1 MIRTRLVFERIF
13 FLIIFFGIVYF
24 FLDFMTV
31 YESSIRYLSFLL
43 LLFIYGVSY
52 ILAIIPDMA
61 NSINY
66 ISFYKTRKKKVLSYS
81 FKKDI
86 FCQKKKKKKISN
98 KDLEIHNLIDTNF
111 FYMNPGVIE
120 KEYYEK
126 KNEFNDAYMYYL
138 KHIKYMQKRDRK
150 HGNKTNTNNYINSKV
165 AMNDEDFNSNINNR
179 VHDNINYK
187 KDRKEDI
194 YKNDDN
200 YSDNNMYAMNKKENK
215 EHKKYI
221 IDNSEEFEK
230 ICFNDQGKKIKI
242 KDKIIRYIEL
252 SNNNKKKK
260 IKNNNNNNNNNN
272 NSNSVNVNKIDEEQ
286 NSHVNQN
293 NYILEEGNKKT
304 KKNVSYKFYAYDE
317 KTRKV
322 KNIYEI
328 HNEGL
333 SIYNEMIGKHDN
345 SLIHYKKKDTK
356 KMIGSFLHEK
366 IYLDDEN
373 DLSSDEDIE
382 YINKKQKYVYLLL
395 NKILCK
401 NKSKRNNSYLLSEY
415 GSNIN
420 SYTLDSFYDRN
431 KRINKNTNFSKWHNL
446 YLKCIINIKINFMEF
461 CKNSAFIIADIIIT
475 LLLNILWLNVH
486 KYIYRNNDDLD
497 RGMFNWNTSEIP
509 KIYNSIEGYLQY
521 FILYDMCIKLFLFFS
536 SNYILSFWFLLNLLN
551 TPFFYILVSYFNNIK
566 YKKMHW
572 LYLSCPLRFLNFLRI
587 EDLFGKNNN
596 YNKLNIPLIKLSVQI
611 FVMIYTY
618 ACLNYLIEQPCRG
631 EYELYDY
638 VFSGMQTVT
647 TAALGKGTCFPFSF
661 KGRFAHILYIFMT
674 FTYIHYKIRSLKN
687 YIIEEK
693 KIYGKIPN
701 IGSCY
706 FVIIGHMK
714 PIQLY
719 VIINELQ
726 STYNN
731 LDEIIILTS
740 LPIKFYW
747 NIIRLLNKK
756 NVCQISVCL
765 YDLNKPMPLKIKK
778 IISYSSGV
786 FICNNIINTHYNIHN
801 DMETLKRYNE
811 INTFGPYDKHISIFL
826 NNMCNRNIL
835 LQRYNRHVLCLNDLK
850 MKLFAKTIDDCHG
863 MFLLILLFFM
873 NTPQKIKCKHTYI
886 LTKYFDKQIKRH
898 NKKKKKYNKLRK
910 YNKLKKYTHHNKN
923 DNIFFKINMKLKNF
937 FYPTKTKH
945 IKTNFQNQT
954 NNKPRYYFLKN
965 MFFIFYTKRFIR
977 NGNNK
982 NIYINKKKHI
992 LNEKHKNKTHMDDQQ
1007 NYYKINIGNQN
1018 IENMENM
1025 ENIENND
1032 SPSYNINKKNVKETN
1047 SDDRWLYKNQI
1058 YGKKKKNKK
1067 KRKKVFFVNE
1077 NIKNNDE
1084 KNKSKNNIYNNIKS
1098 NKTIRNQYYE
1108 KNFKKSL
1115 CKTFLS
1121 YKFDE
1126 DTIFNSFTNYLN
1138 YMKGIKYN
1146 IYKIKFP
1153 VAFLNIHFV
1162 TIVQYMYMNYNTF
1175 VIGIIDEDN
1184 EVKLN
1189 PVDYIYNN
1197 RDIYFIILTDSFNLL
1212 HKITH
1217 IKKIEL
1223 DWLDKIDQ
1231 IKIKRTQKFVRNEK
1245 KDNLPSQGTVEEYS
1259 TYRKKNHQIRND
1271 HNDDKEKKKKN
1282 NNNNNNNN
1290 SDNNSDNNNNNNNS
1304 DNNSDNN
1311 NNNNNSDNNNHYNNH
1326 YNNNYCSYSKWNN
1339 YFEYYNKDL
1348 SQKHREISKLRQE
1361 DNIYFNPVLNIF
1373 KVENYLEAYKIFK
1386 LKNKNESIKQS
1397 ISQNKKLNLNV
1408 ERNHSKSNHK
1418 NCTLYN
1424 EENIYNKNEEILLR
1438 NDKENKK
1445 KKKLKQKKEH
1455 LSNDNM
1461 KNHNFDDHYN
1471 NCNFIILIYWPQSLN
1486 TFLKIL
1492 FQKREHNIIILSD
1505 QIPSYIYNNNLF
1517 PYRYNICYI
1526 QKSPLVLFNLILSG
1540 ILVCEKCIIFKN
1552 YLKLDSYQN
1561 IVSYNE
1567 KTKNIN
1573 FLEYMCE
1580 YNDSD
1585 LIIIYNNIEN
1595 IFRRKDI
1602 NTNFINYY
1610 IKNYN
1615 EKYKYH
1621 DYLKNKLSI
1630 HYRHNPSVIN
1640 NFYTHHDNI
1649 NNDKKK
1655 TKKKQTSQNHYYSN
1669 NIISEK
1675 NIKPIDESNIK
1686 EKKIN
1691 KNNKNNKKKKLYL
1704 LIELNNALSIQYLN
1718 NDALTN
1724 VNILKE
1730 EMDNINKNKSHN
1742 LLFVENYKKQIQFF
1756 NYGNLLV
1763 ENIYKK
1769 IEHIFIDNYFFY
1781 LYFLQFTSA
1790 SIFIDELLY
1799 HLIGYT
1805 FPIKKN
1811 SLDTSTIN
1819 SFIHGTYV
1827 DKKKKIKTDLIL
1839 KNIHPK
1845 YHCRNFFFLF
1855 QKYLKK
1861 GRIIIG
1867 IYRCDEDNH
1876 MTIVIPC
1883 PQKNLLMHKN
1893 DKVYVLQSEYES

>member
-1 MIRTRLVFERIF
+1 MIRTRIVFERVF
-13 FLIIFFGIVYF
+13 FLIIFSGIVYF

-43 LLFIYGVSY
+43 LLFIYCVSY
-52 ILAIIPDMA
+52 ILAIIPDIA

-66 ISFYKTRKKKVLSYS
+66 ISFYKTRKKKVFSYA

-86 FCQKKKKKKISN
+86 FCQKKKKKRISN

-111 FYMNPGVIE
+111 FYINPGVIE

-150 HGNKTNTNNYINSKV
+150 NSNQTNTNSYINSKEG
-165 AMNDEDFNSNINNR
+165 MDQEDFIKHINNR

-187 KDRKEDI
+187 IDKKENI
-194 YKNDDN
+194 YKNADS
-200 YSDNNMYAMNKKENK
+200 YIDNNIYGMNKKEK
-215 EHKKYI
+215 KDHKKYI

-252 SNNNKKKK
+252 SNH
-260 IKNNNNNNNNNN
+260 NNNNNN
-272 NSNSVNVNKIDEEQ
+272 NSVNIKNRNDEENIYVNK
-286 NSHVNQN
+286 NKYFV
-293 NYILEEGNKKT
+293 EEGNNNKT
-304 KKNVSYKFYAYDE
+304 KKNVSYKSYAYNG
-317 KTRKV
+317 KTRNV
-322 KNIYEI
+322 QNIYQI
-328 HNEGL
+328 HNKGL
-333 SIYNEMIGKHDN
+333 CIYNEMMEQHDS
-345 SLIHYKKKDTK
+345 SLLYNRKKDTK
-356 KMIGSFLHEK
+356 KMIGSFLHDK

-373 DLSSDEDIE
+373 DISSDEDIE

-401 NKSKRNNSYLLSEY
+401 NKNKRNNSYFWSGY
-415 GSNIN
+415 HSNIN

-431 KRINKNTNFSKWHNL
+431 KRINKNTNFNKWHNL

-475 LLLNILWLNVH
+475 LLLNILWLKVH

-497 RGMFNWNTSEIP
+497 RGMFNWNTSKIP
-509 KIYNSIEGYLQY
+509 KIYNTIEGYLQY

-566 YKKMHW
+566 YKKIHW

-631 EYELYDY
+631 QYELYDY

-687 YIIEEK
+687 YIVEEK

-706 FVIIGHMK
+706 FVIIGHIK

-756 NVCQISVCL
+756 NMCQISVCL

-778 IISYSSGV
+778 IITYSSGI
-786 FICNNIINTHYNIHN
+786 FICNNIINTHYNINN

-826 NNMCNRNIL
+826 NNMCNKNIL
-835 LQRYNRHVLCLNDLK
+835 LQRYNRHILCLNDLK
-850 MKLFAKTIDDCHG
+850 MKLFAKTVDDCHG

-886 LTKYFDKQIKRH
+886 LTKYFDRQIKRH
-898 NKKKKKYNKLRK
+898 NKKKKKYNKLKRYKSLHNSSSNK
-910 YNKLKKYTHHNKN
+910 YKYY
-923 DNIFFKINMKLKNF
+923 DNIFFKINMKLKSL
-937 FYPTKTKH
+937 FYPTKSKR
-945 IKTNFQNQT
+945 IKTNIQNQT
-954 NNKPRYYFLKN
+954 NNKRSYNFLKN

-977 NGNNK
+977 NGKNN
-982 NIYINKKKHI
+982 NIYMNQNTQSIEKQKTRTYRD
-992 LNEKHKNKTHMDDQQ
+992 NEQG
-1007 NYYKINIGNQN
+1007 YYKINIDKED
-1018 IENMENM
+1018 IDS
-1025 ENIENND
+1025 ND
-1032 SPSYNINKKNVKETN
+1032 FSYYNINHKNVKEIN
-1047 SDDRWLYKNQI
+1047 KNNDWLYNSQT
-1058 YGKKKKNKK
+1058 YGRTKRIKKKINNK
-1067 KRKKVFFVNE
+1067 VHFVNE
-1077 NIKNNDE
+1077 NKTNNDE
-1084 KNKSKNNIYNNIKS
+1084 RNKSKNNMYSNKNIKS
-1098 NKTIRNQYYE
+1098 NKSIRNKYYE
-1108 KNFKKSL
+1108 NKFKKSF

-1126 DTIFNSFTNYLN
+1126 STIFNSFTNYLN

-1153 VAFLNIHFV
+1153 AAFLNIHFV
-1162 TIVQYMYMNYNTF
+1162 TIVQYMYMNYNAF

-1184 EVKLN
+1184 QVKLN
-1189 PVDYIYNN
+1189 PVDYIYLDP
-1197 RDIYFIILTDSFNLL
+1197 DIYFIMLTDSFNLL

-1223 DWLDKIDQ
+1223 DWLDKIDE
-1231 IKIKRTQKFVRNEK
+1231 IKIKRTQKFVKHEK
-1245 KDNLPSQGTVEEYS
+1245 KDTSSLQETVEEYN
-1259 TYRKKNHQIRND
+1259 TYRTNND
-1271 HNDDKEKKKKN
+1271 QSSEEHNNKN
-1282 NNNNNNNN
+1282 N
-1290 SDNNSDNNNNNNNS
+1290 
-1304 DNNSDNN
+1304 
-1311 NNNNNSDNNNHYNNH
+1311 Y
-1326 YNNNYCSYSKWNN
+1326 NYCSNNNWNN

-1348 SQKHREISKLRQE
+1348 SQKHREISKLREE

-1373 KVENYLEAYKIFK
+1373 KVENYLEAYKVFS
-1386 LKNKNESIKQS
+1386 LKNKNKNKNEMI
-1397 ISQNKKLNLNV
+1397 NKKINLNV
-1408 ERNHSKSNHK
+1408 GKDHSKSDHK
-1418 NCTLYN
+1418 NRTSFI
-1424 EENIYNKNEEILLR
+1424 EQNIYNKKEEIFLT
-1438 NDKENKK
+1438 NNKENNKNE
-1445 KKKLKQKKEH
+1445 KLKEKKEH
-1455 LSNDNM
+1455 FSNDIMEND
-1461 KNHNFDDHYN
+1461 NYDDHYN
-1471 NCNFIILIYWPQSLN
+1471 NYNFIILIYWPQSLN

-1492 FQKREHNIIILSD
+1492 FQKRQHNIIILSD

-1526 QKSPLVLFNLILSG
+1526 QKSPLILFNLILSG

-1602 NTNFINYY
+1602 NINFINYQ
-1610 IKNYN
+1610 IKSYN

-1630 HYRHNPSVIN
+1630 QYRHNPAFMN
-1640 NFYTHHDNI
+1640 NLYTHNDNI
-1649 NNDKKK
+1649 NNHKQKN
-1655 TKKKQTSQNHYYSN
+1655 KKQYSQSECYSN

-1675 NIKPIDESNIK
+1675 KIKKPINESNIK
-1686 EKKIN
+1686 EIKKYN
-1691 KNNKNNKKKKLYL
+1691 KKNNKKNKNKKLYL

-1718 NDALTN
+1718 NDVLTN

-1730 EMDNINKNKSHN
+1730 QIDNINKNKSHN

-1769 IEHIFIDNYFFY
+1769 IEHIFVDNYFFY

-1811 SLDTSTIN
+1811 SLDISTIN